1 MRIILGYGEF
11 KGCSLTEIPA
21 ALLQILSQ
29 RFPLQSDKYDPSDG
43 YSLIIT
49 VAIHEE
55 IRRREAGGERK
66 KRVPTLKELAS
77 DLVTKGFHHL
87 SKTHHPDRKGD
98 PEAQRRLNQ
107 ARDRLL
113 EVCQDMVDEN
123 QDAIIIQASDGASRE
138 VSDEDI
144 PF

>member
-1 MRIILGYGEF
+1 MRIILGYGEYE
-11 KGCSLTEIPA
+11 GYSLPEVPDT
-21 ALLQILSQ
+21 LLDTLSR

-43 YSLIIT
+43 YTLIKT

-55 IRRREAGGERK
+55 IRRRAAGGERK

-77 DLVTKGFHHL
+77 DLVTKGFHQL
-87 SKTHHPDRKGD
+87 SKTYHPDRKGD

-107 ARDRLL
+107 VRDRLQN
-113 EVCQDMVDEN
+113 VCEDIVDEN
-123 QDAIIIQASDGASRE
+123 HDAIIIHGPEENGPE
-138 VSDEDI
+138 VTDEDI